1 MPTIDRL
8 TFVYDADG
16 SLAGEVKYWV
26 GTLFGAQ
33 HCSLCDLTHH
43 RFGKRKAFDECAGRL
58 RTPFEYLHR
67 DELPEELRGVAPV
80 LPAVI
85 GHAGTESTLLMGPVE
100 LAAFNG
106 DLAAFEAVLAAV
118 ARHAG

>member
-1 MPTIDRL
+1 MPTFDRL

-33 HCSLCDLTHH
+33 HCSLCDLTHR

-58 RTPFEYLHR
+58 GTPIEYLHR
-67 DELPEELRGVAPV
+67 DELPSSLRDVASA

-85 GHAGTESTLLMGPVE
+85 GHVGAESVLLIGPEE
-100 LAAFNG
+100 LSALDG
-106 DLAAFEAVLAAV
+106 DLAAFEAVLTAKL
-118 ARHAG
+118 AG

>member
-8 TFVYDADG
+8 TFVFDADG

-26 GTLFGAQ
+26 GSLFGAQ
-33 HCSLCDLTHH
+33 HCALCDLTHH

-58 RTPFEYLHR
+58 GTPIDYLHR
-67 DELPEELRGVAPV
+67 DELPSSLRSVAPA

-85 GHAGTESTLLMGPVE
+85 GHAGTESTLLIGPEE
-100 LAAFNG
+100 LASLDG
-106 DLAAFEAVLAAV
+106 DLVAFEAMLTMKLA
-118 ARHAG
+118 G